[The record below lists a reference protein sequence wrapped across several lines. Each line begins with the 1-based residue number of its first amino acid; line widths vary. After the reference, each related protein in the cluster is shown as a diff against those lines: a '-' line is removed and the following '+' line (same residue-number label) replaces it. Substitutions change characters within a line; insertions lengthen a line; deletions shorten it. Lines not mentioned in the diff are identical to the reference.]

1 MHANTRVQQE
11 NLFHTMTRGT
21 VAMRAHPSPPCAR
34 KYILKV
40 EASQVP
46 NETNTDNNVK
56 IDGLIFIQ
64 EPTPT
69 KFKLI
74 VNVTDNK
81 ENSISN
87 AIVYANQE
95 GRSTE
100 GDR

>member
-1 MHANTRVQQE
+1 M
-11 NLFHTMTRGT
+11 
-21 VAMRAHPSPPCAR
+21 
-34 KYILKV
+34 
-40 EASQVP
+40 
-46 NETNTDNNVK
+46 K

-87 AIVYANQE
+87 AIVYTNQE

-100 GDR
+100 GGSVEFMLDKGYYTVKAYKAGHENAST